1 MDYFFILCCIQRNLV
16 VEISEKRVVET
27 QTNYWYIKIWWVRV
41 VIVHTPHKIH
51 FNVANADLLRHYSLA

>member
-1 MDYFFILCCIQRNLV
+1 M

-51 FNVANADLLRHYSLA
+51 FNVANADLLRHYSLV